1 MIIITTSHSKVSRHF
16 FVIIQIKSKLSTKG
30 PKAPRPQNERKI
42 ISSMVQQEGRGNPT
56 HYAQMDEQ
64 EREATILGYADTWR
78 LVVQQQLYKQ
88 KESWLVH
95 TILCRSFLYTRQ
107 RGMSMVLLG
116 RKKTQ
121 FLLFSAHCMVSR
133 FCFDIFAPS
142 ILQILRMNWTCSRKN
157 LI

>member
-1 MIIITTSHSKVSRHF
+1 
-16 FVIIQIKSKLSTKG
+16 
-30 PKAPRPQNERKI
+30 
-42 ISSMVQQEGRGNPT
+42 MVQQEGRGNPT

-121 FLLFSAHCMVSR
+121 FHLFSAHCNLEQHYNKNFQSFESKGRHKSPDFHANQSSTITRTFSTLNQKVGKKVQ
-133 FCFDIFAPS
+133 IFM
-142 ILQILRMNWTCSRKN
+142 QIRAVL
-157 LI
+157 